1 MKEKY
6 LVINAGSSSLKFSLF
21 EYSDE
26 TLSTNIIANGNIE
39 KIGHKDCFWT
49 IKSNKPKIK
58 DNRVLKNHKE
68 ALETMLE
75 ELVKYKFITNINELK
90 GIGHRI
96 LHGGEYYKKSVIID
110 KSVLKNITELTK
122 LGPLHHPREI
132 SVIKGMEQVL
142 PNIDNV
148 AVFDTAFHSTIP
160 EENYIYPVPYEWYE
174 KYGVRKY
181 GFHGTSHKYITEVM
195 TEKLNKENPNLII
208 CHIGSGASLACIKD
222 GKCFD
227 TTMGLTPL
235 DGLMMCTRSG
245 AIDPSIIE
253 YVCKESG
260 KTVNEITSELN
271 QHSGLY
277 GLCDGISDLREV
289 LEQEQNGNENTKTAL
304 KIYVNSMAKYIAQY
318 YMELDGNV
326 DGIIFTAGVGENC
339 SDIRE
344 RVINKLSNTFNI
356 NIDKD
361 LNNEVAG
368 FKDIQTAKISTLDSK
383 TEIWVIPTDEEL
395 MIFNDT
401 KQLIDE
407 KKGIQRKRV

>member
-26 TLSTNIIANGNIE
+26 TLSTNIIANGNIK

-160 EENYIYPVPYEWYE
+160 KENYIYPVPY
-174 KYGVRKY
+174 
-181 GFHGTSHKYITEVM
+181 
-195 TEKLNKENPNLII
+195 
-208 CHIGSGASLACIKD
+208 
-222 GKCFD
+222 
-227 TTMGLTPL
+227 
-235 DGLMMCTRSG
+235 
-245 AIDPSIIE
+245 
-253 YVCKESG
+253 
-260 KTVNEITSELN
+260 
-271 QHSGLY
+271 
-277 GLCDGISDLREV
+277 
-289 LEQEQNGNENTKTAL
+289 
-304 KIYVNSMAKYIAQY
+304 
-318 YMELDGNV
+318 
-326 DGIIFTAGVGENC
+326 
-339 SDIRE
+339 
-344 RVINKLSNTFNI
+344 
-356 NIDKD
+356 
-361 LNNEVAG
+361 
-368 FKDIQTAKISTLDSK
+368 
-383 TEIWVIPTDEEL
+383 
-395 MIFNDT
+395 
-401 KQLIDE
+401 
-407 KKGIQRKRV
+407 